1 MKIKNKNPLYFKRLA
16 TWSSFLVIIILGI
29 FVTKA
34 FNDNEVLSKTEIQK
48 TFGNQNICLYFDY
61 PPIPYFAPF
70 LYNISVL
77 LVAFYATAS
86 MFRIWISYTEGK
98 ITIWERRLLNCCF
111 GFLVFAAMLFSE
123 CFAVQPISD
132 NKSKGIGK

>member
-1 MKIKNKNPLYFKRLA
+1 M
-16 TWSSFLVIIILGI
+16 
-29 FVTKA
+29 
-34 FNDNEVLSKTEIQK
+34 SKTEIQK

-77 LVAFYATAS
+77 MVAFYATAS

-98 ITIWERRLLNCCF
+98 VTIWERRLLNCCF

-132 NKSKGIGK
+132 NESKGIGK